1 MPHVVVKKKEYKV
14 KVLLKTVALCACMA
28 GMLSAEAARKP
39 KALLIML
46 DGARAD
52 AVVTARMPAVQSLRD
67 GSWAPGYS
75 GAWSLFGQNVPDARP
90 SSAANH
96 TAIFTAVNAAKSRVF
111 NNGQTKDGDYA
122 HWPTWLKRVTDAVPG
137 TKGLFIFSW
146 GEGKQYPSSPNVQ
159 FIHDSDAN
167 NGKNL
172 VQILAAPDAPDA
184 IQYFIDLPD
193 HGGHSEGFYPFSKGY
208 LHALYTSDTYI
219 AGALAAIK
227 GRPTFKDE
235 DWLVMVTADHGGY
248 ARSHGMWGGQAS
260 TIPVILSGR
269 NIPSGRLQGAPRH
282 YDLTAT
288 ALAHFGLDPVA
299 LKLDGRPLTTTVQD
313 RPRPL
318 KDGLAAHLVAVGK
331 KPLGI
336 RKVDGSENLTFENG
350 GDFAVALWARLPAK
364 QKGDPVL
371 FSNKD
376 WKSGANPGIAL
387 VASKATDAV
396 KVPGICFNAGRP
408 EKGRIDMGTY
418 DVEPGQWVFYAVVR
432 NAEGVLTVYQGRAD
446 GRFNWF
452 CAPAPDI
459 LVKSGLPFYIGQD
472 GTGAYPH
479 PLSGDVDDFALWTR
493 ALSHDDVQRIYEAG
507 RQGLPLGELL

>member
-1 MPHVVVKKKEYKV
+1 MRQ
-14 KVLLKTVALCACMA
+14 LLIAAGTLALCAS
-28 GMLSAEAARKP
+28 MLGVQAANASVRKP

-52 AVVTARMPAVQSLRD
+52 AVAAARMPAVQSLRD
-67 GSWAPGYS
+67 GSWAPGYR
-75 GAWSLFGQNVPDARP
+75 GAWTLFGQNVPDARP

-96 TAIFTAVNAAKSRVF
+96 TAIFTAVNAEKSRVF
-111 NNGQTKDGDYA
+111 QNGQTKDGKYA
-122 HWPTWLKRVTDAVPG
+122 EWPTWLARVTAAVPG

-159 FIHDSDAN
+159 FIHDTDAN

-172 VQILAAPDAPDA
+172 PKILAAPDAPDA

-193 HGGHSEGFYPFSKGY
+193 HGGHSAGFYPFSREY

-219 AGALAAIK
+219 AAALAAIRS
-227 GRPTFKDE
+227 RPTFKDE

-248 ARSHGMWGGQAS
+248 ARSHGMWGGQAA
-260 TIPVILSGR
+260 TIPVILSDR
-269 NIPSGRLQGAPRH
+269 RVPAGRLKGAPRH

-299 LKLDGRPLTTTVQD
+299 LKLDGHPLTTTVQD

-318 KDGLAAHLVAVGK
+318 KDGLAAHVVAGGK

-336 RKVDGSENLTFENG
+336 RKVEGSEKLAFENG
-350 GDFAVALWARLPAK
+350 GDFAVTLWARLPAK
-364 QKGDPVL
+364 QTGDPVL

-396 KVPGICFNAGRP
+396 KVPGVCFNAGRP

-493 ALSHDDVQRIYEAG
+493 ALSHEDVRRIYEAG
-507 RQGLPLGELL
+507 RQGLPLADLL

>member
-1 MPHVVVKKKEYKV
+1 
-14 KVLLKTVALCACMA
+14 
-28 GMLSAEAARKP
+28 
-39 KALLIML
+39 
-46 DGARAD
+46 
-52 AVVTARMPAVQSLRD
+52 
-67 GSWAPGYS
+67 
-75 GAWSLFGQNVPDARP
+75 
-90 SSAANH
+90 
-96 TAIFTAVNAAKSRVF
+96 
-111 NNGQTKDGDYA
+111 
-122 HWPTWLKRVTDAVPG
+122 
-137 TKGLFIFSW
+137 
-146 GEGKQYPSSPNVQ
+146 
-159 FIHDSDAN
+159 
-167 NGKNL
+167 
-172 VQILAAPDAPDA
+172 
-184 IQYFIDLPD
+184 
-193 HGGHSEGFYPFSKGY
+193 
-208 LHALYTSDTYI
+208 
-219 AGALAAIK
+219 
-227 GRPTFKDE
+227 
-235 DWLVMVTADHGGY
+235 MVTADHGGY

>member
-1 MPHVVVKKKEYKV
+1 MRR
-14 KVLLKTVALCACMA
+14 LLITAGALALCACVA
-28 GMLSAEAARKP
+28 GVQAADVSARKP

-52 AVVTARMPAVQSLRD
+52 AVAAARMPAVQSLRN

-122 HWPTWLKRVTDAVPG
+122 HWPTWLARVTAAVPG
-137 TKGLFIFSW
+137 AKGLFIFSW

-167 NGKNL
+167 NAKNL
-172 VQILAAPDAPDA
+172 PNILAAPDAPDA

-350 GDFAVALWARLPAK
+350 GDFAVALWARLPANLGTAAGETEGRSRVVLQQGLEK
-364 QKGDPVL
+364 RRQPWHRACRLKGDGRREGSWYL
-371 FSNKD
+371 FQRRASRE
-376 WKSGANPGIAL
+376 GAHRHGH
-387 VASKATDAV
+387 V
-396 KVPGICFNAGRP
+396 
-408 EKGRIDMGTY
+408 
-418 DVEPGQWVFYAVVR
+418 
-432 NAEGVLTVYQGRAD
+432 
-446 GRFNWF
+446 
-452 CAPAPDI
+452 
-459 LVKSGLPFYIGQD
+459 
-472 GTGAYPH
+472 
-479 PLSGDVDDFALWTR
+479 
-493 ALSHDDVQRIYEAG
+493 
-507 RQGLPLGELL
+507 